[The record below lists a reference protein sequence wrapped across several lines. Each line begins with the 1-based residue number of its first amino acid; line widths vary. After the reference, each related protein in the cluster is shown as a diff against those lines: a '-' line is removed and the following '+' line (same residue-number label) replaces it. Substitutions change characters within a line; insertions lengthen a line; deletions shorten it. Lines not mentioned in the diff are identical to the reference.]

1 MYTAVKCRVPQ
12 GVNTTPFGL
21 VPSQWYSSAHQVVPK
36 IKQLKSLCNR
46 KLVLFQHE
54 YVPPITY
61 TCKVP
66 WQELID
72 PWLWSLRWIYP
83 FILLKRKPKNSGVIL
98 TAFRTLASQHNNIF
112 LEISNKRET
121 ILLSSLP
128 CLPRPVPAALSYTQ
142 AFRRSRS
149 PSWKIRTQ
157 NYDKDAW
164 FHLANPRSKTRRTS
178 VRTEQWNSIVMF

>member
-1 MYTAVKCRVPQ
+1 MQQKTCLTNV
-12 GVNTTPFGL
+12 FE
-21 VPSQWYSSAHQVVPK
+21 
-36 IKQLKSLCNR
+36 
-46 KLVLFQHE
+46 HE

-72 PWLWSLRWIYP
+72 SWLWSLWWIYP
-83 FILLKRKPKNSGVIL
+83 FILLKRKPKTSGVIL
-98 TAFRTLASQHNNIF
+98 TAFCTLASKHNSIF
-112 LEISNKRET
+112 LEISNKTET

-128 CLPRPVPAALSYTQ
+128 CLPRPAPAALSYTQ

-157 NYDKDAW
+157 NCDKDAW
-164 FHLANPRSKTRRTS
+164 FHLANPTSETRKTS
-178 VRTEQWNSIVMF
+178 VRTGEWNASSCFR